1 MWAPIKLDL
10 RQLCMVA
17 VQEKKG
23 EKDKGGKTNKNS
35 WDHST
40 VIKKQILQFYNT
52 KY

>member
-1 MWAPIKLDL
+1 MWALYQAWSKGTLMGGSL
-10 RQLCMVA
+10 
-17 VQEKKG
+17 G
-23 EKDKGGKTNKNS
+23 EKDKEKKTNKNS